1 MPLEGL
7 RFFELFNYQV
17 LVFCNT
23 ASVFHNA
30 NTLVYKFKNA
40 TKLKKRKDCDG
51 FTLSRKKSSFA
62 YIHTQFYSIDRLKIQ
77 MPQERA
83 PLHKY
88 QLYL

>member
-40 TKLKKRKDCDG
+40 TKTKTKRTMLDSLYIGRNHLLLTYTILQYRQTENPDASGKN
-51 FTLSRKKSSFA
+51 LSA
-62 YIHTQFYSIDRLKIQ
+62 
-77 MPQERA
+77 
-83 PLHKY
+83 
-88 QLYL
+88 